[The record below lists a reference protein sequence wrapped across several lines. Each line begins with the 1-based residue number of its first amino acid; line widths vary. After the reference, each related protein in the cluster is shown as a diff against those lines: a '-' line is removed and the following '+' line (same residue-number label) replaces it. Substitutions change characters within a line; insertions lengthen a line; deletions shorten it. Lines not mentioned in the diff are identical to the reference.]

1 MDLGANRMNPL
12 NPFWRG
18 GRGEHKRLIRMVP
31 ESPLRQID
39 PRVKLEICLLVAL
52 AVMLPLERL
61 AVFWLIFAALI
72 FSTRLASEMLYQ
84 IRRIVW
90 ILIILFVIDW
100 IGVGPAFAL
109 LITLRFTLVVSAF
122 TIFFATTSPEEF
134 RLALERLWLPYSYAF
149 SLSLAFLSISLM
161 VEEFHNILEAQ
172 RSRGAW
178 QETKGLRRAG
188 EQLSGL
194 VALGV
199 PAIVLTVKRAW
210 TYTEAAY
217 TRGFDSPH
225 RRPYRQLVMRSADWA
240 FSLGAL
246 AVIALVFA
254 WR

>member
-1 MDLGANRMNPL
+1 MNP
-12 NPFWRG
+12 FRR

-31 ESPLRQID
+31 ESPLRQVD
-39 PRVKLEICLLVAL
+39 PRVKLGICLLVAL

-61 AVFWLIFAALI
+61 AVFWLLFAVSMFAA
-72 FSTRLASEMLYQ
+72 RLAVEMLYQ

-90 ILIILFVIDW
+90 ILAILFVLDW
-100 IGVGPAFAL
+100 ISVSPSFAV

-134 RLALERLWLPYSYAF
+134 RLALERLQFPYAYAF
-149 SLSLAFLSISLM
+149 SLSLAFLSVALM
-161 VEEFHNILEAQ
+161 NEEWLNIMEAQ

-178 QETKGLRRAG
+178 REIRGVRRIG
-188 EQLSGL
+188 EQLNGL

-199 PAIVLTVKRAW
+199 PAVVLTVKRAW

-225 RRPYRQLVMRSADWA
+225 RRPYRQLVMRSLDW
-240 FSLGAL
+240 AL
-246 AVIALVFA
+246 AVSALGVIVLIFF
-254 WR
+254 WK

>member
-1 MDLGANRMNPL
+1 MNP
-12 NPFWRG
+12 FRR

-31 ESPLRQID
+31 ESPLRRVD

-61 AVFWLIFAALI
+61 AVFWLLFAASMI
-72 FSTRLASEMLYQ
+72 AARLAVEMLYQ

-90 ILIILFVIDW
+90 ILAILFVLDW
-100 IGVGPAFAL
+100 ISVSPSFAV

-134 RLALERLWLPYSYAF
+134 RLALERLRFPYSYAF
-149 SLSLAFLSISLM
+149 SLSLAFLSVALM
-161 VEEFHNILEAQ
+161 NEEWLNIMEAQ

-178 QETKGLRRAG
+178 REIRGVRRIG
-188 EQLSGL
+188 EQLNGL

-199 PAIVLTVKRAW
+199 PAVVLTVKRAW

-225 RRPYRQLVMRSADWA
+225 RRPYRQLVMQPIDWA
-240 FSLGAL
+240 LAASALG
-246 AVIALVFA
+246 VIVLIFF
-254 WR
+254 WK